1 MRQHSLRCF
10 TAAPVEAPACRP
22 EAGPVPLGQRQ
33 WVPGE
38 PQQCRKG
45 NEMTSR
51 SLKATTATVAVLS
64 LLQPLP
70 ALTQTSSGAGAGV
83 NASAT
88 GPLNRLGNADTRSF
102 EEICAEAMIV
112 DPDACELHIQA
123 LRSEFEAE
131 VTGDAA
137 FDATVEAESDPKDE
151 AEALAAELEQAAT
164 QAQEQAE
171 EAAEAA
177 AQEADAAT
185 RATTEAQV
193 QVDADA
199 EALDQTETTNQVEI
213 DAAATAQAEL
223 DAQAEADAQT
233 AADAQVEAD
242 TRAAADAQADADAQ
256 VEADLE
262 AQTATEGAG
271 DGDGDSGTTAT
282 VETPEQSET
291 VADDCAAEVVGPE
304 GTLICVDALTSEGIE
319 ALAGGTDAETEVQT
333 EVTTE
338 TVTEESRR
346 SSSEEFREWGRD
358 RDSER
363 AATDADQTGEQVGE
377 QSASGLSDLE
387 RAGLFVLG
395 AVVVGA
401 ILQSGQRVE
410 ANTGDRVIVVDEAGT
425 YRVLKDDDALLRQ
438 PGSEVRTER
447 FNDGSV
453 RTTITR
459 DDGTRIITVRD
470 SAGRALRRVR
480 IEPDGREYLL
490 IDDTR
495 TFEPVIVRDLPR
507 PVYDEFDY
515 RAATDRES
523 LRLALLAADR
533 RDIGRSFSL
542 RQVRDYVEVREL
554 APEINLAGITFA
566 TNSSAIQPS
575 QAEQL
580 REMGLLMRD
589 FIREDPTELFLVE
602 GHTDATGPA
611 GYNLLLSD
619 RRAESVALALT
630 EYFDVPPENMVVQG
644 YGQSQLKIPTQ
655 QAERLNRRVGVRR
668 ITPLVR

>member
-1 MRQHSLRCF
+1 
-10 TAAPVEAPACRP
+10 
-22 EAGPVPLGQRQ
+22 
-33 WVPGE
+33 
-38 PQQCRKG
+38 
-45 NEMTSR
+45 MTSR

-171 EAAEAA
+171 EAAEAD

-242 TRAAADAQADADAQ
+242 
-256 VEADLE
+256 LE
-262 AQTATEGAG
+262 AQTTTEGAG

-363 AATDADQTGEQVGE
+363 AATDADETGEQMGE